1 MFSNIKP
8 NSSLV
13 NSLHSTHAKKE
24 SDNPENTLKCLL
36 TNKTDQD
43 GKNTDQE
50 KKKKKQSAS
59 SLQDSLSKEAHF
71 KEEKASL
78 QKEEVPKKDFLKLL
92 NVI

>member
-8 NSSLV
+8 NPSLV
-13 NSLHSTHAKKE
+13 TSLHNTHAKKE

-36 TNKTDQD
+36 TNKTDQN

-50 KKKKKQSAS
+50 KKKKKQSTSPLQETLQS
-59 SLQDSLSKEAHF
+59 SSH
-71 KEEKASL
+71 EKGETPSSH
-78 QKEEVPKKDFLKLL
+78 KEEVPKKDFLKLL

>member
-1 MFSNIKP
+1 MFGNIKP
-8 NSSLV
+8 HSSLV
-13 NSLHSTHAKKE
+13 SSLHTTHAKKE

-50 KKKKKQSAS
+50 KKKKKQISLAS
-59 SLQDSLSKEAHF
+59 STSSSESNPSAETSH
-71 KEEKASL
+71 KEET
-78 QKEEVPKKDFLKLL
+78 PKKDFLKLL